1 MLSNDRII
9 DISSSSVKDDEVE
22 DLECSFIKSDGQLYT
37 GNLLNKRM
45 LLIK

>member
-1 MLSNDRII
+1 VLSNDRII
-9 DISSSSVKDDEVE
+9 DISSKSVKNDEVG
-22 DLECSFIKSDGQLYT
+22 DLACRFIEIDGQLYT